1 MFHHN
6 TVFSQILKLIPRHQF
21 ETFANQQ
28 LTTRSLRTAP
38 GWPQFAKV
46 AMSQLT
52 KQSSVLAG
60 VALLTLTTAAAEAET
75 IKKVSP
81 AQLGI
86 ITITSTRIEDE
97 QARLP
102 IAVGSV
108 GKDEIQL
115 GRQQLGLDESL
126 VNIPGLFFQNRYN
139 FAQDLRISIRGFGA
153 RANFGIRGIRIYA
166 NGIPQTLP
174 DGQSSIDAID
184 LGSTQRIEVI
194 RGPFSSV
201 YGAASGGVI
210 NITTE
215 DGPELPFVSGRIST
229 GAYGFTQEQMKTGG
243 QEEDLNYLVNGSD
256 TTLDGYRKHSGFRS
270 TLLNSKF
277 RYDLDG
283 SSDLTV
289 VLNAVDSPKADDP
302 GALKRSEVNEDR
314 KQAAPRNVLY
324 DAGEE
329 LDQQTIGLTYNK
341 SFGVKHKLMLRNYY
355 VIRDF
360 KNKLPFSVNSNGQGG
375 SVKLNR
381 FFTGAG
387 GSYSYSG
394 GLFDKGNRLVLGFD
408 IDAQRDQRKRFA
420 NNEGILGVKTTDQDE
435 DVTSYGV
442 YFQDALELTENL
454 TLTLG
459 SRYDEVRYDVD
470 DRISNDG
477 SGDIN
482 FDEISPMAG
491 LVLSVHPAVNFYGN
505 IARSF
510 DPPTTTE
517 LANPNSASGFNSELK
532 PQTATNYEFGIKGLL
547 PGRVRYEIALFNIKV
562 DDELVRF
569 ELTGSGQSFFE
580 NAGSS
585 THQGLETAISLEVL
599 PDLTST
605 LTYTYSDFTFDT
617 FRDRSGNNFDGN
629 KIPGVPDN
637 VFHFEMNYQHPTG
650 LYANG
655 DLLYADSFYADNANT
670 VKSGSYNVTNLRT
683 GFVQQWNHWEMSSFI
698 GVNNIF
704 SEEYFG
710 NIRLNASFGRYFEPA
725 PKRNYYGGIGIRYN
739 FN

>member
-1 MFHHN
+1 MKQAVN
-6 TVFSQILKLIPRHQF
+6 TDSVIQKS
-21 ETFANQQ
+21 
-28 LTTRSLRTAP
+28 
-38 GWPQFAKV
+38 GWGF
-46 AMSQLT
+46 
-52 KQSSVLAG
+52 
-60 VALLTLTTAAAEAET
+60 LLTGIVLLALPSAAAA
-75 IKKVSP
+75 IDDGMPV
-81 AQLGI
+81 QLDVI
-86 ITITSTRIEDE
+86 IITSTPIEDK

-102 IAVGSV
+102 IAVGTV
-108 GKDEIQL
+108 GEDKIQL

-166 NGIPQTLP
+166 DGIPQTLP

-184 LGSTQRIEVI
+184 LGSTRRIEVI

-215 DGPELPFVSGRIST
+215 EGPELPYVSGRTNAGS
-229 GAYGFTQEQMKTGG
+229 YGFAQGQVKAGG
-243 QEEDLNYLVNGSD
+243 QTNRLNYLVNGSG
-256 TTLDGYRKHSGFRS
+256 TTLDGYRKHSSYRS
-270 TLLNSKF
+270 DLLNSKF
-277 RYDLDG
+277 RYDLDD

-302 GALKRSEVNEDR
+302 GALTESEAKEDR
-314 KQAAPRNVLY
+314 KQAAPRNLLF

-329 LDQQTIGLTYNK
+329 LDQQTIGLAYNK
-341 SFGVKHKLMLRNYY
+341 AFDAEHQVMLRNYY
-355 VIRDF
+355 VMRDF
-360 KNKLPFSVNSNGQGG
+360 KNKLPFAVNSNGQGG
-375 SVKLNR
+375 SVKLDR

-387 GSYSYSG
+387 GNYSYSG
-394 GLFDKGNRLVLGFD
+394 GLLDKGNRLVLGFD
-408 IDAQRDQRKRFA
+408 IDAQRDHRKRFA
-420 NNEGILGVKTTDQDE
+420 NNEGVLGDKTTDQDE

-442 YFQDALELTENL
+442 YFQDALELTEKI

-459 SRYDEVRYDVD
+459 TRYDDVRYDVD
-470 DRISNDG
+470 DHTAANG
-477 SGDIN
+477 SGDIS

-491 LVLSVHPAVNFYGN
+491 VVWSVNPAVNLYGN

-517 LANPNSASGFNSELK
+517 LANPTGASGFNSDLN
-532 PQTATNYEFGIKGLL
+532 PQTASNYEIGAKGLL
-547 PGRVRYEIALFNIKV
+547 PGRIRYEIALFHIKV

-585 THQGLETAISLEVL
+585 THQGLETALSMGLA
-599 PDLTST
+599 PGLTGT
-605 LTYTYSDFTFDT
+605 LTYTWSDFTFDS
-617 FRDRSGNNFDGN
+617 FRDRSGNSFDGN

-637 VFHFEMNYQHPTG
+637 EFHIELSYQHPAG
-650 LYANG
+650 FYASW
-655 DLLYADSFYADNANT
+655 DLLHADSFYADNANT
-670 VKSGSYNVTNLRT
+670 VKSGAYNVANLRA
-683 GFVQQWNHWEMSSFI
+683 GFVQQRNQWEISPFI
-698 GVNNIF
+698 GVNNMF
-704 SEEYFG
+704 AEDYFD

-725 PKRNYYGGIGIRYN
+725 PKRNFYGGIGVRYN
-739 FN
+739 FD